1 MLNKCKF
8 CGAFDA
14 ELMTK
19 ESKGEGGRKRFT
31 YYVRCTKCHARGS
44 TFKSDDKIDIAIRNK
59 AVAVWNG

>member
-1 MLNKCKF
+1 MLKGCKF
-8 CGAFDA
+8 CGAIDA

-44 TFKSDDKIDIAIRNK
+44 TFKSDDKIDN
-59 AVAVWNG
+59 AVRQMAVTAWNR

>member
-19 ESKGEGGRKRFT
+19 ESKGEGGCKRFT

-44 TFKSDDKIDIAIRNK
+44 TFKSDGKIDEAIRNK
-59 AVAVWNG
+59 AVKAWNG